1 MSRRPITTILAL
13 LGATLAA
20 LLAALPALAASGGS
34 GLSPF
39 PPAGVSPNGQHIRD
53 LYDLISLP
61 AIAIF
66 LLVEIL
72 LLVIILR
79 FRRSR
84 LGSAYRPPQWHGNT
98 RLEILW
104 TVVPL
109 VIVLAI
115 GALSFAELQRDFA
128 VSSNGVI
135 AAGQGKSDLEIGLT
149 AYQFGWRYDYP
160 QGFSVSTN
168 GFDSPPM
175 VVPVGRLVRV
185 RISSR
190 DVIHSWW
197 VPGITGKTDA
207 VPGYDN
213 FTWFKIDQPGEWRG
227 QCAELCGVGHYTMVT
242 YVKAV
247 PPADFD
253 AWAAEQT
260 KKASPSPPPS
270 PAASPPR

>member
-1 MSRRPITTILAL
+1 MLAL
-13 LGATLAA
+13 LGAALAA
-20 LLAALPALAASGGS
+20 LLLAAPALAVEGGGQ

-39 PPAGVSPNGQHIRD
+39 PPAGVSPNGQRIRD

-72 LLVIILR
+72 LLVIIVR

-84 LGSAYRPPQWHGNT
+84 LGSAFMPPQWHGNT
-98 RLEILW
+98 KLELLW
-104 TVVPL
+104 TIVPL

-115 GALSFAELQRDFA
+115 GTLSFPELQRDFL
-128 VSSNGVI
+128 VSAEGVI
-135 AAGQGKSDLEIGLT
+135 AANQGKSDLEIT
-149 AYQFGWRYDYP
+149 MAAYQFGWEYDYP
-160 QGFSVSTN
+160 EVFKVATN
-168 GFDSPPM
+168 GLDSPPM
-175 VVPVGRLVRV
+175 VVPVGKLVRI
-185 RISSR
+185 RIQSR

-213 FTWFKIDQPGEWRG
+213 YTWFRIDRPSTWRG
-227 QCAELCGVGHYTMVT
+227 QCAELCGTGHSTMLT

-247 PPADFD
+247 PQADFD
-253 AWAAEQT
+253 AWVAQQM
-260 KKASPSPPPS
+260 KKASPSPS
-270 PAASPPR
+270 PVASPSR